1 MTKQITFYTTA
12 ECDIPT
18 DRLLLL
24 QFEDAFFYIA
34 KMDEHRRFLHSPHEV
49 LDYRY
54 AEVTLWADLEE
65 LRLAAPRWEPQFGRI
80 LDAD

>member
-1 MTKQITFYTTA
+1 MPKQTTFYTTA
-12 ECDIPT
+12 ERDIPT

-34 KMDEHRRFLHSPHEV
+34 KMDEHQRFLPSPHEV

-65 LRLAAPRWEPQFGRI
+65 LR
-80 LDAD
+80 